1 MPTSHFGGHQ
11 GACILSRIFQDIET
25 TGGRNALEFVLSE
38 GKLFYPYCKTAL
50 DSRTTASSDI
60 EDDTSSCHAAS
71 DASSSG
77 FEKQHTQLAAAPGL
91 ISPLW
96 RSDDTTVLFACLF
109 TDFTPQSIDV
119 AVATRTFKTIIQAL
133 TPALN
138 THFELE
144 RERSDNQVHKI
155 LVSGLGQPAVLITAD
170 RQILGQTPNGVD
182 HLVGTGA
189 AERRDQK
196 LVFKHKQVEAA
207 LQELHAEFR
216 SITDA
221 STDCVDATGPFE
233 WADSIQS
240 VCISVRD
247 GALKRISIEPV
258 SALSAGSAE
267 EEEETWYL
275 IRLSDTADLPEEIEG
290 VLQDHYDLSQSEA
303 RLARQLTLTGS
314 MDVTAS
320 SLCITRNTAKTHLR
334 RIYEKTGVHT
344 QLQLAGLVHKLAG
357 LF

>member
-1 MPTSHFGGHQ
+1 M
-11 GACILSRIFQDIET
+11 SRILQGIET
-25 TGGRNALEFVLSE
+25 AGGRNALDFVLSE
-38 GKLFYPYCKTAL
+38 GKLLYPYCKTAL
-50 DSRTTASSDI
+50 DSRTAGGTGQ
-60 EDDTSSCHAAS
+60 EDDQRTIEPSMSGSSPREEEQHSHLAAS
-71 DASSSG
+71 
-77 FEKQHTQLAAAPGL
+77 PGL

-96 RSDDTTVLFACLF
+96 RSETSTVLFACLF
-109 TDFTPQSIDV
+109 TDYTPQSIDV
-119 AVATRTFKTIIQAL
+119 TVATRTFKTIVQAL

-138 THFELE
+138 NHFELE
-144 RERSDNQVHKI
+144 RERSDNQVQKI
-155 LVSGLGQPAVLITAD
+155 LVSGLGQPAVLISAD
-170 RQILGQTPNGVD
+170 RHILGHTPNAVE

-196 LVFKHKQVEAA
+196 LVIMNKQVEAA
-207 LQELHAEFR
+207 LQVLHAELHSR
-216 SITDA
+216 SPETTDCL
-221 STDCVDATGPFE
+221 DCVDELDCTGN
-233 WADSIQS
+233 IQS

-258 SALSAGSAE
+258 SAFSTESTE
-267 EEEETWYL
+267 EDAIWYL

-290 VLQDHYDLSQSEA
+290 VLQEHYDLSQSEA

-314 MDVTAS
+314 MEVTAT
-320 SLCITRNTAKTHLR
+320 SLSITRNTAKTHLR

>member
-1 MPTSHFGGHQ
+1 M
-11 GACILSRIFQDIET
+11 
-25 TGGRNALEFVLSE
+25 SE

-50 DSRTTASSDI
+50 DSRTAGNLGKASD
-60 EDDTSSCHAAS
+60 AS
-71 DASSSG
+71 PALNTLDASSSG
-77 FEKQHTQLAAAPGL
+77 SDSQHSQLAAAPGL
-91 ISPLW
+91 VSPLW
-96 RSDDTTVLFACLF
+96 RSDETTVLFACLF

-144 RERSDNQVHKI
+144 KERSDNQVHKI
-155 LVSGLGQPAVLITAD
+155 LVSSLGQPAVLITAD

-182 HLVGTGA
+182 DLVGTGA

-196 LVFKHKQVEAA
+196 LVFMHKQVEAA
-207 LQELHAEFR
+207 LQELHAELRPR
-216 SITDA
+216 SDA
-221 STDCVDATGPFE
+221 PSNQGDDAGPFE
-233 WADSIQS
+233 WADSVQS

-258 SALSAGSAE
+258 SALSAGTT
-267 EEEETWYL
+267 EEETWYL

-314 MDVTAS
+314 MEVTAS